1 MTLQEMLNQ
10 ALNECGFSTYNL
22 FVGASEPEPLQ
33 VLGLAQRELMDLSRS
48 NWQVLEKTYE
58 IELTGA
64 DSYPLPAD
72 YRKFIFDTAFSN
84 THRMSFPASDS
95 AWSYYKISGRDG
107 GGRYMMRIVN
117 NRLEVMS
124 QDIGTKIRV
133 HYFSKAAVLKD
144 NGLMKT
150 RFESNNDMIV
160 LDDDLFMMGVIW
172 RFNRA
177 KGLEWESLKADY
189 RRHRR
194 NLLGTDRSSQTIV
207 MTDAESSLP
216 EPQAD
221 LMV

>member
-22 FVGASEPEPLQ
+22 FVGASESEPLQ
-33 VLGLAQRELMDLSRS
+33 VLALAQRELMDLSRS

-64 DSYPLPAD
+64 DSYPLPSD
-72 YRKFIFDTAFSN
+72 YRKFIFDTAFST
-84 THRMSFPASDS
+84 THKMNFPASDA
-95 AWSYYKISGRDG
+95 AWSYYKISGREG
-107 GGRYMMRIVN
+107 GGQYMMRIVN
-117 NRLEVMS
+117 NRLEVMN
-124 QDIGTKIRV
+124 QDIGTKIRI
-133 HYFSKAAVLKD
+133 HYFSNALVLKD

-150 RFESNNDMIV
+150 RFESNSDMIV
-160 LDDDLFMMGVIW
+160 LDDDLLMMGVIW
-172 RFNRA
+172 RFSRA

-189 RRHRR
+189 RQHRR

-207 MTDAESSLP
+207 MTEAESWLP
-216 EPQAD
+216 PPQAD